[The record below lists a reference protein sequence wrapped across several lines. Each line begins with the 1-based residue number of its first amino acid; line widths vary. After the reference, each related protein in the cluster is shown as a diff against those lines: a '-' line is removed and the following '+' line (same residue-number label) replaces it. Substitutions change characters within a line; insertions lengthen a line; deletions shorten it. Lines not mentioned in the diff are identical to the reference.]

1 MSSDLLQLKAVSL
14 PNCTCTYN
22 TIIPSSRVAAFVL
35 FPPCCMSPPSLSS
48 IMPYDSFP
56 TDPTI
61 RQDWSESP
69 AETWRESSKCSEEAE
84 KVQYSE
90 KNALL
95 FFKDEVG
102 CLIKAGWAAK
112 KLVVEIMEGL
122 TFKVSACLELNEVK
136 SCCGSKKNV
145 CSIYQGQ

>member
-14 PNCTCTYN
+14 PNCTWTYN
-22 TIIPSSRVAAFVL
+22 TIIPLSRVAAFVL
-35 FPPCCMSPPSLSS
+35 FPHATCHHHHSVALCPLIPSLLTQQSDR
-48 IMPYDSFP
+48 IGV
-56 TDPTI
+56 
-61 RQDWSESP
+61 SP
-69 AETWRESSKCSEEAE
+69 LLRPEERAANAARKEKKCNIVR
-84 KVQYSE
+84 KM
-90 KNALL
+90 L
-95 FFKDEVG
+95 FLKDEVG

-112 KLVVEIMEGL
+112 KSVVEIMEGL